1 MKGEGVDVGG
11 FEGVFFRL
19 FVLHFLF
26 EEICVSF
33 QVDRVITISLYIIII
48 TTE

>member
-1 MKGEGVDVGG
+1 MLGVLK
-11 FEGVFFRL
+11 VFSSGYLCCIFCL
-19 FVLHFLF
+19 KV